1 MNFQTVGAV
10 AKFKRNGSSEV
21 RRRSSD
27 RYADY
32 NAANINDALAKK
44 GFFTI
49 TVFSI

>member
-1 MNFQTVGAV
+1 MNFHTVGAV